1 MALKSAGIVDL
12 CGKSSG
18 LADFEKTVNHGS
30 AVIFNADSGLCRSY
44 VRILDHRSFFSLG
57 INVNSS
63 KLFLFSSEV
72 HLNSGVRL
80 LLELYCAVVIKQI
93 AYFTILAMVTVVF
106 TVYQFTFEPLHLCFR
121 MWLWFRI

>member
-1 MALKSAGIVDL
+1 MDF

-72 HLNSGVRL
+72 NLNLGVRL
-80 LLELYCAVVIKQI
+80 LLELYCVIAIKNV
-93 AYFTILAMVTVVF
+93 AFFTILDEINSGIHM
-106 TVYQFTFEPLHLCFR
+106 Y
-121 MWLWFRI
+121 

>member
-1 MALKSAGIVDL
+1 MDL

-18 LADFEKTVNHGS
+18 FADFENTADRGS
-30 AVIFNADSGLCRSY
+30 AVIFEADSGLWLSF
-44 VRILDHRSFFSLG
+44 VRTLGPNRNLDHKSFFSLDQH
-57 INVNSS
+57 VNEFIQ
-63 KLFLFSSEV
+63 FLFSKEV
-72 HLNSGVRL
+72 QFNSGVRL